1 MAAEYGAIRTFNANH
16 ITLIE
21 RRMVETRFFPVIT
34 RRTMA
39 STNGAR
45 AVATLA
51 YGERSSKMLPGDTT
65 GV

>member
-21 RRMVETRFFPVIT
+21 SNTFERRFFPVIA
-34 RRTMA
+34 RRMSA
-39 STNGAR
+39 ATNGAR

-51 YGERSSKMLPGDTT
+51 CGERSSKMLPGDTT